1 METQISTKT
10 SPKKLKKRFSLLAI
24 CLGEKIDLKKLQEG
38 LKKYSY
44 LSREHP
50 IILKLAIGQYVALT
64 KFGVITFWNVPKK
77 IREEFIKEV
86 SPFVENFN
94 ENYQYSDGLKVFI
107 FGEVDDVKF
116 GRVFLSKID
125 REKIQIISLVLSQSV
140 ALEKYETEIEERIA
154 EIEKIINMLRSG
166 LWRGLKEKKLL
177 SQIGEILAV
186 QQKTISH
193 LSLLDKPETIWERT
207 ELEKLYDKLYFE
219 LELADRFDI
228 LNEKIKFLSDH
239 HKILLDFVSTQ
250 RGNILEL
257 IIVILI
263 LVEIIFF
270 FFEAFLLS
278 KIK

>member
-64 KFGVITFWNVPKK
+64 KFGVITLWNVPKK

-94 ENYQYSDGLKVFI
+94 ENYQYSDSLKVFLG
-107 FGEVDDVKF
+107 GESDDVKF
-116 GRVFLSKID
+116 GKVFLSKID

-140 ALEKYETEIEERIA
+140 ALEKYETEIEERIL
-154 EIEKIINMLRSG
+154 EIEKIINVLRSG
-166 LWRGLKEKKLL
+166 FWRGLKERKLL

-193 LSLLDKPETIWERT
+193 LSLLDKPEAIWERV
-207 ELEKLYDKLYFE
+207 ELERLYDKLYFE

-250 RGNILEL
+250 RGNVLEL

-263 LVEIIFF
+263 LIEIIFF